1 MARTLSSMSD
11 GELARRRI
19 LDAAH
24 AVFATRG
31 YRAATVD
38 AIARRSELSRAGVL
52 HHFANKQAI
61 LTALLDE
68 RDVDLAMEEDAA
80 ADSVATLIAG
90 VRARLRRIL
99 EGRDLILLAH
109 ALASEAVDPEHPAHD
124 WLVRR
129 SRRLRSVLTAAFETS
144 IANGELR
151 PDADPRLLAALLLAV
166 IEGLET
172 QWLADPDEVDVE
184 AGVALFEEL
193 LQGGIAARP

>member
-1 MARTLSSMSD
+1 MARTHSSLSD
-11 GELARRRI
+11 GEFARRRI

-24 AVFATRG
+24 AVFAARG
-31 YRAATVD
+31 FRAATVD

-68 RDVDLAMEEDAA
+68 RDAELALDEDAV

-99 EGRDLILLAH
+99 GQRDLILLAH
-109 ALASEAVDPEHPAHD
+109 ALRAEAVDPEHPAHD

-129 SRRLRSVLTAAFETS
+129 SRRLRAAMTTALEAS
-144 IANGELR
+144 AARGELR
-151 PDADPRLLAALLLAV
+151 SDVDPRLLAALLLAV
-166 IEGLET
+166 IEGLEM
-172 QWLADPDEVDVE
+172 QWLEDPGEIDVE
-184 AGVALFEEL
+184 AGVALFDEL
-193 LQGGIAARP
+193 LRGSIAAHL